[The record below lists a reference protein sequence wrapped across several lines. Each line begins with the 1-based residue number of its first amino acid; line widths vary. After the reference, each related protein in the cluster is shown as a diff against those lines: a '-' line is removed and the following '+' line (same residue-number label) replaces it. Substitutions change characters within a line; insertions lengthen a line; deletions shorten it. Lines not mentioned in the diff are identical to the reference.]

1 MNKMKPNIL
10 FSLLIAGWIPA
21 AGLSA
26 QTYDFTFAPNKADKG
41 STTIYITPDSLYPGE
56 GHFGYDLIPAPDG
69 KSDQPFFFSVDV
81 PDGNYR
87 ITVTLGSKKK
97 QDSPP

>member
-41 STTIYITPDSLYPGE
+41 STTIYITPIHYIQEKDTSAMTSFLPLMENRTSHSSSRLTYPMV
-56 GHFGYDLIPAPDG
+56 IIA
-69 KSDQPFFFSVDV
+69 
-81 PDGNYR
+81 
-87 ITVTLGSKKK
+87 
-97 QDSPP
+97 SPSP